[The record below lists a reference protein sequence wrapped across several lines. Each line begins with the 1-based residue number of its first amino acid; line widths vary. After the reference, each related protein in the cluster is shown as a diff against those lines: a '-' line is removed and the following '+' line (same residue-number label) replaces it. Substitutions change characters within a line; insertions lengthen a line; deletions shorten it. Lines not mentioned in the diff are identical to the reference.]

1 MGSNIFASDQMRA
14 AKSDAME
21 GFAPAPLHARRQ
33 DEIVEPVIFW
43 LFVAGLAWVPFW
55 YGSNDLL
62 AWGINALLFP
72 GLAVV
77 YEISILVGRKG
88 HPIGIANLAIPATL
102 FAAVVAWILVQNLTL
117 LQAPLAHPI
126 WGMAADALE
135 RPVQASISV
144 DRDLTTLA
152 LVRLLTAASVFWLAV
167 QLARNAARADWLS
180 RSIAMI
186 GCAYAAFGLASFAL
200 KAGSPS
206 GAFVSSTFVNRNSFA
221 TYAGIGLISTCG
233 FLLRLYRHEVAAS
246 GAPLRLRLASFIEV
260 TGQAGAALV
269 GGAFLLLVALL
280 LTGSRGGIIATAFG
294 LFALAVLTFGRGR
307 RRVVEQLGTI
317 LVGIVLV
324 GVTLFAFGDIFLDSL
339 IGRGIGD
346 AGRVAVYLIT
356 MRSIMDAPLR
366 GFGYGTFA
374 DVFPMYRDRS
384 IAVQG
389 TWEQA
394 HNTYLEVFQGL
405 GLVFGSM
412 LVACVLLLV
421 LRCVKGA
428 ATRHENVTIPQLAAS
443 AACLVGVHALVDF
456 SLQIQAVALTFMA
469 LLGAGV
475 AQSQSSRL
483 ALDDR

>member
-1 MGSNIFASDQMRA
+1 MSDRMGATKPDATGGFAS
-14 AKSDAME
+14 
-21 GFAPAPLHARRQ
+21 ARSSARWQ

-43 LFVAGLAWVPFW
+43 LLVAGLAWVPFW

-62 AWGINALLFP
+62 AWGVNAILFP
-72 GLAVV
+72 GLAVI
-77 YEISILVGRKG
+77 YEISILARGKG
-88 HPIGIANLAIPATL
+88 HPIGIAGFAAPAAL
-102 FAAVVAWILVQNLTL
+102 FAVVVAWILVQDLTVL
-117 LQAPLAHPI
+117 PAPIAHPI
-126 WGMAADALE
+126 WEMAADALE
-135 RPVQASISV
+135 RPVEPSISV

-152 LVRLLTAASVFWLAV
+152 LVRLLTAASVFWLAA
-167 QLARNAARADWLS
+167 QLARNTARADRLTKS
-180 RSIAMI
+180 VAVI
-186 GCAYAAFGLASFAL
+186 GWAYAAFGLASFAL
-200 KAGSPS
+200 KAGAVPVPAS
-206 GAFVSSTFVNRNSFA
+206 GGLVSSTFVNHNSFA
-221 TYAGIGLISTCG
+221 TYAGIGLVSTCSL
-233 FLLRLYRHEVAAS
+233 LLRLYRHEVAPR
-246 GAPLRLRLASFIEV
+246 GAPLRLRFASLIEV
-260 TGQAGAALV
+260 TGQTGAALV
-269 GGAFLLLVALL
+269 GGAFLLLVAVL

-294 LFALAVLTFGRGR
+294 LLALAVLTFGRGR
-307 RRVVEQLGTI
+307 QGIAGQLGVI
-317 LVGIVLV
+317 LIGIVLV
-324 GVTLFAFGDIFLDSL
+324 GVTLIAFGDVFIDNI

-346 AGRVAVYLIT
+346 AGRVAVYLIAV
-356 MRSIMDAPLR
+356 RSIMDAPLR

-384 IAVQG
+384 ISVQG

-421 LRCVKGA
+421 LRCVQGA
-428 ATRHENVTIPQLAAS
+428 ARRHENVMVPQLAAS
-443 AACLVGVHALVDF
+443 VACLVGVHALVDF